1 MAYTPDGSNPINY
14 VPTDPSVEIFIIEQG
29 TNRRLELIENFENF
43 IWTERYNVYGD
54 FELYAESTEKNIEK
68 LVPGQWL
75 GFNQSDR
82 IMIIKKVFRETAD
95 DGHKRL
101 KVEGK
106 SLESIF
112 QDRAAILSLAS
123 AKNGWTLWGD
133 SIGHCAAL
141 VVNTT
146 CIQGASSYK
155 DVIFGLTIGG
165 YPSGAALN
173 ITIKPGTVYDRV
185 KEICDT
191 GNLGF
196 KITYAPQEGVPPQIS
211 GVVIYDAPLIFTVYA
226 GADRSDWG
234 SDSVIFSEDS
244 DSLFNSSELKS
255 EESFKNV
262 AYVYSNTQSTIVDEI
277 DPASLHPGFT
287 RKVLLVDATDITTT
301 GTAGTNM
308 LIQRGREALTNNK
321 KLSLVDGKIN
331 PDGIFQY
338 KQHYLL
344 GDIVLIKSDDGATSQ
359 ARVTEH
365 IWTYDAEG
373 LNGYPT
379 LTAIV

>member
-1 MAYTPDGSNPINY
+1 MAYTPDGYNPINY
-14 VPTDPSVEIFIIEQG
+14 IPADPNVEVFIIEQG
-29 TNRRLELIENFENF
+29 TNRRLDLIENFETLV
-43 IWTERYNVYGD
+43 WTERYNEYGD
-54 FELYAESTEKNIEK
+54 FELYAESTAKNIEK
-68 LVPGQWL
+68 LVPGQWI

-82 IMIIKKVFRETAD
+82 IMVIKKVFRETTD
-95 DGHKRL
+95 DGKKRL

-112 QDRAAILSLAS
+112 KDRIAIYNLSNAT
-123 AKNGWTLWGD
+123 NGWTFSGT
-133 SIGHCAAL
+133 SIGHCAAML
-141 VVNTT
+141 VEVT
-146 CIQGASSYK
+146 CIQGSSSSK
-155 DVIFGLTIGG
+155 DIIYGLTIGG
-165 YPSGAALN
+165 YPSGSAIN
-173 ITIKPGTVYDRV
+173 ITIKAGTVYDRM

-196 KITYAPQEGVPPQIS
+196 KITYAPQEGVPPQVS
-211 GVVIYDAPLIFTVYA
+211 GVVIYNAPLYFTVYA
-226 GADRSDWG
+226 GVDRSDWG
-234 SDSVIFSEDS
+234 ADSVIFSENS

-277 DPASLHPGFT
+277 DPPALHPGFT
-287 RKVLLVDATDITTT
+287 RKVLLVDATDIITT
-301 GTAGTNM
+301 GTTGLNM

-344 GDIVLIKSDDGATSQ
+344 GDIVLIQSDGGATSQ

-365 IWTYDAEG
+365 IWTYDSEG